1 MTSVIKLVMSADE
14 AARAVNALSNGEMF
28 PSLADITRIHLRFS
42 PAGRWLCKVAIL
54 NICNEGSN

>member
-1 MTSVIKLVMSADE
+1 MSADE

-28 PSLADITRIHLRFS
+28 PSLADITRIHLRVS